1 MTTQATTRPFSSLA
15 LLAAVLSLAGC
26 AAMDKMAADQQAYN
40 IQHCQAF
47 GLTPGSD
54 AYVQC
59 VSQGA
64 NAYAAARANAN
75 AAAAANPAV
84 PGMAVVPIGIGI
96 PVVVPVAPPAKNNTC
111 SAPKSAGKGSCQG
124 CSVSCGAQT
133 ASCTPGQEFPG
144 GSDIC
149 MQSASC
155 TCQ

>member
-1 MTTQATTRPFSSLA
+1 MTSQATKCSWSSLA
-15 LLAAVLSLAGC
+15 PFAAVLSLAGC
-26 AAMDKMAADQQAYN
+26 AAMDQMAQQNQAYN
-40 IQHCQAF
+40 IQQCQAF
-47 GLTPGSD
+47 GLSPGSD

-96 PVVVPVAPPAKNNTC
+96 PVVAPVAPAKNNTC
-111 SAPKSAGKGSCQG
+111 SAPKSAGKGSCPG